1 MWWSVS
7 GAGEQVTVHVLR
19 PAYPPRL
26 VTLDLLSDGPLPQGM
41 EAGADQET
49 PPCPCLR
56 VWPGKQML
64 EGVGTTVSVLF
75 LPHGPA
81 PHPQLSSLWPL
92 GLVTGVPLADPKELL
107 PAQGEPDRT
116 YRSSS
121 HTLMAK

>member
-1 MWWSVS
+1 MWWSAS
-7 GAGEQVTVHVLR
+7 GAGKQVTMHVLR

-41 EAGADQET
+41 EARADQET

-56 VWPGKQML
+56 VWPGKQMS

-107 PAQGEPDRT
+107 PAQGEPDHT

>member
-1 MWWSVS
+1 M
-7 GAGEQVTVHVLR
+7 HVLR

>member
-1 MWWSVS
+1 M
-7 GAGEQVTVHVLR
+7 HILR
-19 PAYPPRL
+19 PAHPSHL
-26 VTLDLLSDGPLPQGM
+26 ASLDLLSDGPLPQGM
-41 EAGADQET
+41 ETGADQET
-49 PPCPCLR
+49 LPCPCLR
-56 VWPGKQML
+56 VWPGKREMW
-64 EGVGTTVSVLF
+64 EGVVTTASVLF
-75 LPHGPA
+75 LPHSPT